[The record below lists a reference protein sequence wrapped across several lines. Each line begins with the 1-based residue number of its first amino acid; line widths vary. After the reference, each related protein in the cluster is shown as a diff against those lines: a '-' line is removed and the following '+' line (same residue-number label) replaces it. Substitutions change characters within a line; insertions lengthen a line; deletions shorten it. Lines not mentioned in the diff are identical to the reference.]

1 MNRSILAVTV
11 ASLLS
16 YAPYSQAQQAA
27 DETMVVT
34 ANRFEQPKSSVIA
47 STDVITKAQIDQLQL
62 KTLTEALK
70 WLPGIQVTNNGGQGQ
85 SSDVYIRGNSSSH
98 IIVLLNGVRIGSST
112 LGSANFSAIPLTG
125 VEKIELVR
133 GARAAIYGADA
144 IGGVI
149 NIVTDVDN
157 TGENSVQANI
167 GFGSD
172 GYKQANAGGYTRIG
186 GNGWFKFGVN
196 AEDADGFDAT
206 DETYT
211 PSQPDKDGFERYDIS
226 LEVGSKLNEHW
237 KGRLSGFYHD
247 SKSEYEAYIGQ
258 DSSFN
263 NFLSPD
269 EQESKLYNI
278 AGQLEYAYSNWF
290 SSLTIAQNRDESV
303 QLNGEFP
310 GSTIVTDRFMANWLA
325 SFEVDENFKVLGG
338 LEYLE
343 DSVSD
348 SKIYNLWDS
357 KFQNY
362 DREERKNIAGYVSF
376 LAQIE
381 KLALEASVRHDD
393 NDVYG
398 EYTTWQFGSAYNVSQ
413 YFRLIASAGTAFK
426 TPTYNDLYWP
436 DYGNPNLK
444 PEESFGYE
452 AGFEAYSDYVDVRVV
467 GYRSEID
474 NLISYQGK
482 GVDLESSNATIKGVE
497 ISVSFDTGPFS
508 HSVSVDL
515 LDSDNPVNVAS
526 FGQPAQ
532 IESKKL
538 NRRAEEVYKWL
549 VSYAY
554 NDFQTDLAYMYQGE
568 RFDDT
573 KNLTKL
579 DSYSLVDISL
589 SYDVTEKLKMQAKV
603 SNLFDEDYETVA
615 TYNTQER
622 AYYLN
627 ARYQF

>member
-1 MNRSILAVTV
+1 MNRSILAVAV
-11 ASLLS
+11 ASLLPYAS
-16 YAPYSQAQQAA
+16 YTQAQEVSA

-34 ANRFEQPKSSVIA
+34 ANRLEQPKSSVIA
-47 STDVITKAQIDQLQL
+47 STDVITKDQIVQLQL
-62 KTLTEALK
+62 KTITEALK
-70 WLPGIQVTNNGGQGQ
+70 WLPGVQVTNNGGQGQ

-157 TGENSVQANI
+157 TGENSAQANV

-172 GYKQANAGGYTRIG
+172 RYKQANAGGYTRIG
-186 GNGWFKFGVN
+186 DSGWFKVGVN
-196 AEDADGFDAT
+196 AEGADGFDAT

-211 PSQPDKDGFERYDIS
+211 PSQPDKDGFERYDLS
-226 LEVGSKLNEHW
+226 LEIGSKFNTNW
-237 KGRLSGFYHD
+237 QGRLSGFYHD
-247 SKSEYEAYIGQ
+247 SSSEYESYESNGK
-258 DSSFN
+258 
-263 NFLSPD
+263 LSPD
-269 EQESKLYNI
+269 EQKAELYNI
-278 AGQLEYAYSNWF
+278 AAQLEFEQNQLH
-290 SSLTIAQNRDESV
+290 SSFTIAKNRDQSV
-303 QLNGEFP
+303 QVNGEFP
-310 GSTIVTDRFMANWLA
+310 GSTIVTDRFVSNWLA
-325 SFEVDENFKVLGG
+325 AYSFDDDFKVLGG
-338 LEYLE
+338 LEYLK
-343 DSVSD
+343 DSVTDSD
-348 SKIYNLWDS
+348 IYNTTLGQYQ
-357 KFQNY
+357 KY
-362 DREERKNIAGYVSF
+362 DGEERKNLAAYLSLIAQLNELS
-376 LAQIE
+376 
-381 KLALEASVRHDD
+381 LETSLRHDD

-398 EYTTWQFGSAYNVSQ
+398 DYTTWQFGAAYNVSQ
-413 YFRLIASAGTAFK
+413 SFRLISSAGTAFK

-436 DYGNPNLK
+436 DYGNPDLK

-452 AGFEAYSDYVDVRVV
+452 AGFEVYSDYVDVRIV

-497 ISVSFDTGPFS
+497 ISASFDTGAFS

-515 LDSDNPVNVAS
+515 LDSDNPVDVAS
-526 FGQPAQ
+526 WGQPAQ

-554 NDFQTDLAYMYQGE
+554 DDFQADLAYMYQGA

-589 SYDVTEKLKMQAKV
+589 SYDVTEQLKMQAKV
-603 SNLFDEDYETVA
+603 SNLLDEDYETVA
-615 TYNTQER
+615 TYNTQDR

-627 ARYQF
+627 AHYQF

>member
-47 STDVITKAQIDQLQL
+47 SADVITKQQIEQLQL

-70 WLPGIQVTNNGGQGQ
+70 WLPGVQVTNNGGQGQ

-157 TGENSVQANI
+157 SGENSAQANV
-167 GFGSD
+167 GFGGD

-186 GNGWFKFGVN
+186 DSGWFKVGVN
-196 AEDADGFDAT
+196 AEGADGFDAT
-206 DETYT
+206 DETYS
-211 PSQPDKDGFERYDIS
+211 PSQPDEDGFERYDLS
-226 LEVGSKLNEHW
+226 LEIGSKFNNNW
-237 KGRLSGFYHD
+237 QGRLSGFYHD
-247 SKSEYEAYIGQ
+247 SSSEYESYESNGK
-258 DSSFN
+258 
-263 NFLSPD
+263 LSPD
-269 EQESKLYNI
+269 EQEAKLYNI
-278 AGQLEYAYSNWF
+278 AAQLEFEQNQLH
-290 SSLTIAQNRDESV
+290 SSFTIAKNRDQSV
-303 QLNGEFP
+303 QVNGEFP
-310 GSTIVTDRFMANWLA
+310 GSTIVTDRLVSNWLA
-325 SFEVDENFKVLGG
+325 AYSFDDNFKVLGG
-338 LEYLE
+338 FEYLK
-343 DSVSD
+343 DSVADSD
-348 SKIYNLWDS
+348 IYDAALG
-357 KFQNY
+357 KYQKY
-362 DREERKNIAGYVSF
+362 DGEERKN
-376 LAQIE
+376 LATYLSLVAQLNE
-381 KLALEASVRHDD
+381 LSLEASLRHDD

-398 EYTTWQFGSAYNVSQ
+398 DYTTWQFGAAYNVTQS
-413 YFRLIASAGTAFK
+413 FRLISSAGTAFK

-436 DYGNPNLK
+436 DYGNPDLK

-497 ISVSFDTGPFS
+497 ISASFDTGPFS
-508 HSVSVDL
+508 HFVSVDL
-515 LDSDNPVNVAS
+515 LDSDNPVDVAS
-526 FGQPAQ
+526 WGQPAQ

-554 NDFQTDLAYMYQGE
+554 NDFQADLAYMYQGE

-589 SYDVTEKLKMQAKV
+589 SYDVTEQLKMQAKV

-627 ARYQF
+627 AHYKF

>member
-16 YAPYSQAQQAA
+16 YAPYSLAQQA

-47 STDVITKAQIDQLQL
+47 SADVITKQQIEQLQL

-70 WLPGIQVTNNGGQGQ
+70 WLPGVQVTNNGGQGQ

-112 LGSANFSAIPLTG
+112 LGSANFTAIPLTG

-157 TGENSVQANI
+157 SGENSAQANV

-186 GNGWFKFGVN
+186 DSGWFKVGVN
-196 AEDADGFDAT
+196 AEGADGFDAT

-211 PSQPDKDGFERYDIS
+211 PSQPDKDGFERYDLS
-226 LEVGSKLNEHW
+226 LEIGSKLNDNW
-237 KGRLSGFYHD
+237 QGRLSGFYHD
-247 SKSEYEAYIGQ
+247 SRSEYDAYIDY

-263 NFLSPD
+263 EYVSPNK
-269 EQESKLYNI
+269 QKSKLLNV
-278 AGQLEYAYSNWF
+278 AGQLEYSSASWF
-290 SSLTIAQNRDESV
+290 SSITVAQNRDESV

-310 GSTIVTDRFMANWLA
+310 GSTIVTDRFVASWLA
-325 SFEVDENFKVLGG
+325 SYEIDDFFKLLGG
-338 LEYLE
+338 LEYLK

-348 SKIYNLWDS
+348 SILYSVWDS
-357 KFQNY
+357 EFQSY
-362 DREERKNIAGYVSF
+362 DDEDRKNLAGYISSI
-376 LAQIE
+376 AQFGQ
-381 KLALEASVRHDD
+381 LDLEASLRHDD
-393 NDVYG
+393 NDAYG
-398 EYTTWQFGSAYNVSQ
+398 EYTTWQLGAAYNVSQ
-413 YFRLIASAGTAFK
+413 SFRLISSAGTAFK

-436 DYGNPNLK
+436 EYGNPELK

-474 NLISYQGK
+474 NLISYQGR
-482 GVDLESSNATIKGVE
+482 GVDLESSNAVIKGVE
-497 ISVSFDTGPFS
+497 ISASFDTGPFS
-508 HSVSVDL
+508 HFVSVDL
-515 LDSDNPVNVAS
+515 LDFDNPVNVAGS
-526 FGQPAQ
+526 GQPAQ

-549 VSYAY
+549 VSYAC
-554 NDFQTDLAYMYQGE
+554 NDFQADLAYMYQGE

-589 SYDVTEKLKMQAKV
+589 SYDVTEQLKMQAKV

-627 ARYQF
+627 AHYKF